1 MVLVGAPAEPH
12 PSPDVFTLIMRG
24 EQLAG
29 SLIGGIAETQEML
42 DFCAEHGI
50 VSDIE
55 IIPIQKINEA
65 YERML
70 QERREVPLRHRHGVA
85 EAGCGCLNPADRPL
99 RRIVREDG
107 FGLPHGALERRPL
120 FPQEQRKFLP
130 VNGQV
135 SPFAVP
141 ACPAGSVLCMFSETW
156 RLLKVALAGWW
167 NDRAMSLGASIAFFT
182 VFSLAPMLLAA
193 IAVAGLVFGR
203 DAAQGAIVAEL
214 GGMIGTNEASA
225 LEAMIASA
233 SDVGS
238 GILGTAI
245 GIVTFLLLVTGA
257 VVELQDNLNIIWK
270 TKPPA
275 SYGIMDFIRT
285 RLASLALVLG
295 IGFLLLVSLVIDTGV
310 TAIGHYLEAHFSG
323 ATIILRFLNSLVAF
337 AVATLLFA
345 MMFKLLP
352 AVNLRWSDVWTGSL
366 VTALLFT
373 LGKFLIGYY
382 LGKSNVAS
390 SYGAAA
396 SIITILLW
404 IYYSSLILLFGAE
417 FTKAYAESRGSLGSG
432 HVTEPQQ
439 ETSREIP
446 ARSP

>member
-1 MVLVGAPAEPH
+1 
-12 PSPDVFTLIMRG
+12 
-24 EQLAG
+24 
-29 SLIGGIAETQEML
+29 
-42 DFCAEHGI
+42 
-50 VSDIE
+50 
-55 IIPIQKINEA
+55 
-65 YERML
+65 
-70 QERREVPLRHRHGVA
+70 
-85 EAGCGCLNPADRPL
+85 
-99 RRIVREDG
+99 
-107 FGLPHGALERRPL
+107 
-120 FPQEQRKFLP
+120 
-130 VNGQV
+130 
-135 SPFAVP
+135 
-141 ACPAGSVLCMFSETW
+141 MFSETG
-156 RLLKVALAGWW
+156 RLLKAAFAGWW

-193 IAVAGLVFGR
+193 IAVAGLAFG
-203 DAAQGAIVAEL
+203 GEL
-214 GGMIGTNEASA
+214 GGLIGTNEASA

-233 SDVGS
+233 SNVGS

-270 TKPPA
+270 AKPPA
-275 SYGIMDFIRT
+275 NFGILSFVRT
-285 RLASLALVLG
+285 RLVSLALVLG
-295 IGFLLLVSLVIDTGV
+295 IGFLLLVSLVIDTGL
-310 TAIGHYLEAHFSG
+310 TAVGHYLEANFSG

-352 AVNLRWSDVWTGSL
+352 AVDLRWSDVWTGSL

-417 FTKAYAESRGSLGSG
+417 FTKAYAESRGSLGAG
-432 HVTEPQQ
+432 HSTEPRQ
-439 ETSREIP
+439 ETSQEIP

>member
-1 MVLVGAPAEPH
+1 
-12 PSPDVFTLIMRG
+12 
-24 EQLAG
+24 
-29 SLIGGIAETQEML
+29 
-42 DFCAEHGI
+42 
-50 VSDIE
+50 
-55 IIPIQKINEA
+55 
-65 YERML
+65 
-70 QERREVPLRHRHGVA
+70 
-85 EAGCGCLNPADRPL
+85 
-99 RRIVREDG
+99 
-107 FGLPHGALERRPL
+107 
-120 FPQEQRKFLP
+120 
-130 VNGQV
+130 
-135 SPFAVP
+135 
-141 ACPAGSVLCMFSETW
+141 MFSETG
-156 RLLKVALAGWW
+156 RLLKAAFAGWW

-193 IAVAGLVFGR
+193 IAVAGLAFGR
-203 DAAQGAIVAEL
+203 DAAQGAIVGEL
-214 GGMIGTNEASA
+214 GGLIGTNEASA

-233 SDVGS
+233 SNVGS

-270 TKPPA
+270 AKPPPN
-275 SYGIMDFIRT
+275 YGILSFVRT
-285 RLASLALVLG
+285 RLVSLALVLG
-295 IGFLLLVSLVIDTGV
+295 IGFLLLVSLVIDTGL
-310 TAIGHYLEAHFSG
+310 TAVGHYLEANFSG
-323 ATIILRFLNSLVAF
+323 STIILRFLNSLVAF

-352 AVNLRWSDVWTGSL
+352 AVDLRWSDVWTGSL

-432 HVTEPQQ
+432 HSTEPRQ
-439 ETSREIP
+439 ETSQEIP